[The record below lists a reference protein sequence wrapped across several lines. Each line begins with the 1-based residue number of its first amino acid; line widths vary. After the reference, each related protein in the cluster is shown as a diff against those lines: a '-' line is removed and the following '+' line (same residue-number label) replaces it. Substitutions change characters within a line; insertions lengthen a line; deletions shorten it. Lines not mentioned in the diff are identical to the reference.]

1 MERFKII
8 TVVPAYN
15 EEKTITNV
23 IKNLKEW
30 SDVIVVDD
38 NSTDQTFELAKK
50 NNAILIKNYKNFGY
64 EKSLEV
70 GLLKA
75 IELNYDF
82 AITFDA
88 DEQHK
93 VSDFKKFKNLIESG
107 YDLILGNRSDVERFS
122 EKIGKTIFYKRW
134 GIKDPFCGFKA
145 YNLKKVKEFNFFE
158 RYRSVGTDLSLSFI
172 KKGYKFINVDIV
184 ASRRKDNSKFGNM
197 ISGNYK
203 ILKSIL
209 MSYFF
214 H

>member
-30 SDVIVVDD
+30 SDVIVIDD

-64 EKSLEV
+64 
-70 GLLKA
+70 
-75 IELNYDF
+75 
-82 AITFDA
+82 A

-122 EKIGKTIFYKRW
+122 ERIAKTIFYKRW

-184 ASRRKDNSKFGNM
+184 TSRRKDNSKFGNI

-203 ILKSIL
+203 ILKSIF